1 MNFKWN
7 NKWCIKTSS
16 NVNQNCS
23 ACPARNF
30 LYQMP
35 EAKRPLFL
43 AKWHFAGKLVWI
55 AVVNVSCQKSKDSR
69 LFSKQYRNART
80 VDFLKVR
87 LVEAI
92 YSYFEKGCRKNVHAT
107 IPRGNMGYVQYTVPD
122 DCSCRTYFCCFPL
135 ALTDVCPWPP
145 LPFFQ
150 ISLKNSELKT
160 THNTFRGCRVRFF
173 RQLFSK

>member
-1 MNFKWN
+1 MNAKSIMNPIMVSLWKGGRQQHLLSSRLMNFKWN
-7 NKWCIKTSS
+7 YKWSIKTSS

-55 AVVNVSCQKSKDSR
+55 AVVNVSCQNSKDSR

-122 DCSCRTYFCCFPL
+122 TVVVEP
-135 ALTDVCPWPP
+135 
-145 LPFFQ
+145 
-150 ISLKNSELKT
+150 
-160 THNTFRGCRVRFF
+160 TFVAF
-173 RQLFSK
+173 L

>member
-1 MNFKWN
+1 MNHTRIYSLQGCGDWVYNHFLSTKLQRWQWWTPKASWIPSWFLSGKEVVSSTWLSSRLMNFKWN
-7 NKWCIKTSS
+7 YKWCIKTSS

-55 AVVNVSCQKSKDSR
+55 AVVNVSCQNSKDSR

-92 YSYFEKGCRKNVHAT
+92 
-107 IPRGNMGYVQYTVPD
+107 
-122 DCSCRTYFCCFPL
+122 
-135 ALTDVCPWPP
+135 
-145 LPFFQ
+145 
-150 ISLKNSELKT
+150 
-160 THNTFRGCRVRFF
+160 
-173 RQLFSK
+173 